1 MQEGDDIILAAT
13 GAVRLARWGISTRRA
28 VMASHLE
35 PSYKDLGYHL
45 PATQRAADECLQ
57 LPMHAGMSEADAD
70 AVLAAIAKAYRLA

>member
-1 MQEGDDIILAAT
+1 
-13 GAVRLARWGISTRRA
+13 
-28 VMASHLE
+28 MASQLE